1 MYNTQNKSDITRTQ
15 SEQACKELNI
25 QFVTKS
31 VLSGFYGT
39 EYQLKDN
46 KRSDVKKIE
55 KHLGVRTLFKGDGK
69 RYSFHVTY
77 Y

>member
-1 MYNTQNKSDITRTQ
+1 MSDITRTQ
-15 SEQACKELNI
+15 LEQACKELNI
-25 QFVTKS
+25 PFFTKS

-55 KHLGVRTLFKGDGK
+55 KHLGVRTLFKGDDK
-69 RYSFHVTY
+69 RYPFHVTY